1 MEGTV
6 EEATVGLDES
16 EEEKEGN
23 DGATEVGRSLDCVS
37 IGEKVETMLVG
48 TAGGTVGGTVGGTAG
63 GTTGGTAGAPG
74 RGNGA
79 ALGRGC

>member
-1 MEGTV
+1 ME
-6 EEATVGLDES
+6 ES

-48 TAGGTVGGTVGGTAG
+48 TTGGTVGGTVSGTAGGTVGGTAG
-63 GTTGGTAGAPG
+63 GTVGRTAGAPG

>member
-63 GTTGGTAGAPG
+63 GTAGAPG